1 MNWLKYLA
9 LLAALGAL
17 VVAFPILWEIG
28 LVGAIGGAI
37 WIFVWPKE
45 NAASGHGDD
54 QQAEAGEGRPRQ

>member
-1 MNWLKYLA
+1 LNWLKYLA

-37 WIFVWPKE
+37 WIFAWPK
-45 NAASGHGDD
+45 GDGGGIPP
-54 QQAEAGEGRPRQ
+54 AEGQ